1 MQSTVQAGIPD
12 APRPN
17 IALCFIIDED
27 FAYRRELTNALRREG
42 ISVVEFSNSVRLM
55 NMIDEQNPDMVILN
69 VSGGAPHECIR
80 TLWILRQCGYAGVV
94 QLIGSCDQRLL
105 DSFKI
110 VGHDA
115 ALEMLPPLRKPITIA
130 SLNNIVRHRKLSVA
144 QTSEARVSLKEAL
157 ARKIVT
163 FLYQPKF
170 DFATGTVIGAEVVA
184 RVAHPQFGVLTPDQ
198 FMRGAE
204 QDELVALTRLAL
216 VSALEVGAS
225 LDKLGVRLRLAIN
238 ISSDVLSQLA
248 VSDLVQLHR
257 PERSDWAGLLLEIP
271 ERQVVAKIDLLKTQ
285 IPKFKQSGVS
295 LAIDNFG
302 RGAFAFDLLNQV
314 SFAEIKLDRSL
325 IENCSSNSESARIC
339 KSVIEVAHNFGC
351 LATAVGVSKAG
362 DRDVLLQYGCDA
374 GQGFLFAKPMT
385 AKQIEQFVLDAKKS
399 ASVH

>member
-1 MQSTVQAGIPD
+1 MQSAVPAKKSDGL
-12 APRPN
+12 RPN
-17 IALCFIIDED
+17 TGLCFIIDED
-27 FAYRRELTNALRREG
+27 FAYRRELASAVRRDG
-42 ISVVEFSNSVRLM
+42 ISVVEFSNGARLM
-55 NMIDEQNPDMVILN
+55 NMIDEQNPDMVMLN
-69 VSGGAPHECIR
+69 VSGGAPHECVR
-80 TLWILRQCGYAGVV
+80 TLWTLRQCGYAGAV
-94 QLIGSCDQRLL
+94 QLIGSCDQKLL

-110 VGHDA
+110 VGVDA
-115 ALEMLPPLRKPITIA
+115 ALEMLPPLRKPITLA
-130 SLNNIVRHRKLSVA
+130 SLNNIVRHRKLGVA
-144 QTSEARVSLKEAL
+144 ESSEARVSLKEAL

-170 DFATGTVIGAEVVA
+170 DFGTGTVIGAEVVA
-184 RVAHPQFGVLTPDQ
+184 RVAHPQFGMLTPDQ

-216 VSALEVGAS
+216 ISALEVGAS
-225 LDKLGVRLRLAIN
+225 LDQLGVPLRLAIN

-257 PERSDWAGLLLEIP
+257 PERTDWAGLLLEIP
-271 ERQVVAKIDLLKTQ
+271 ERQVIAKIDLLKTQ

-325 IENCSSNSESARIC
+325 IENCGSNPESARIC

-351 LATAVGVSKAG
+351 SATAVGVSKAG

-385 AKQIEQFVLDAKKS
+385 AEQIERFVLDAKKS